1 MAGRTGPVG
10 VCATLEVLFETSEA
24 LTDVV
29 AGVAVPKMVEELA
42 LLPLELEYGDDT
54 KVVLEIEVIDVAVL
68 ML

>member
-1 MAGRTGPVG
+1 M
-10 VCATLEVLFETSEA
+10 LFETSEA

>member
-10 VCATLEVLFETSEA
+10 VGATLEVLFETSEA